1 MGWKAVLLAYVLP
14 FVVMML
20 VIVLGN
26 EAIGNGLW
34 AIGDKQ
40 KAEAI
45 IGTVALSAMG
55 VYYIVL
61 GLMKDKIQKDFAFT
75 AKKK

>member
-1 MGWKAVLLAYVLP
+1 MKKKMYLCQRNEESS
-14 FVVMML
+14 
-20 VIVLGN
+20 IVDMV
-26 EAIGNGLW
+26 IGNGLW

-61 GLMKDKIQKDFAFT
+61 GMMKDKIQKEFAFT